1 MLILVCSGIA
11 LAGFPLDDVW
21 HRIFGQDVT
30 LWGPTHLQ
38 LFGGASLSTLGGMIL
53 LVEGARASGE
63 VGPGRATRGLR
74 VACRSRSAAPS

>member
-1 MLILVCSGIA
+1 MLILVCSGFA

-21 HRIFGQDVT
+21 HRFFGQDVT

-53 LVEGARASGE
+53 LAEGARAADE
-63 VGPGRATRGLR
+63 VPHRPR
-74 VACRSRSAAPS
+74 